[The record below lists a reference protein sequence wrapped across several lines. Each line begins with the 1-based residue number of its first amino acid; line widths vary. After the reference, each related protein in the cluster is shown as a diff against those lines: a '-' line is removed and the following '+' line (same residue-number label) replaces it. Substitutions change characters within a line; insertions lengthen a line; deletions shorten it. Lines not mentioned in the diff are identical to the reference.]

1 MIKIKNLTKKF
12 GKTVVLDNI
21 NLNVKASDRI
31 ALIGPNGAGKTTL
44 IRIILGQYLCNG
56 ELLVFNKNP
65 RHHRVEIL
73 DRIGYV
79 PQLPPPIQMNVGELV
94 KFSASLSKKSSVD
107 AICHKADELGLNIEK
122 NFKKPFQKLSGGM
135 KQKLLIA
142 LALGRQPDILI
153 MDEPAANLDP
163 QGRQAFFLQL
173 IQSMEK
179 TTMLLSSHRVDEII
193 NLINRIVE
201 VDYGKVV
208 QDEQID
214 QSEFADKILGCKI
227 ILTNEHE
234 AAIRMLKDWG
244 FKNIN
249 DEQEFEGSFIGTER
263 LKFLTS
269 ISHFANHIQ
278 KLNISEQV
286 KT

>member
-12 GKTVVLDNI
+12 GKTPILDSI
-21 NLNVKASDRI
+21 NLTVKGGDRI

-44 IRIILGQYLCNG
+44 IRTILGQYIFDG
-56 ELLVFNKNP
+56 EVAVFDKNP
-65 RHHRVEIL
+65 RRHRVEIL

-79 PQLPPPIQMNVGELV
+79 PQLPPPIHMNVGELV
-94 KFSASLSKKSSVD
+94 TFSAGISPKSSLD
-107 AICHKADELGLNIEK
+107 AIYQKAMELGLDIGK
-122 NFKKPFQKLSGGM
+122 NVKKPFQKLSGGM

-173 IQSMEK
+173 IRSMEN

-193 NLINRIVE
+193 NLINRIIE
-201 VDYGKVV
+201 IDYGRVV
-208 QDEQID
+208 QDERID
-214 QSEFADKILGCKI
+214 QTSFADKTLACQV
-227 ILTNEHE
+227 ILTKNHE
-234 AAIRMLKDWG
+234 AAIRMLQEWG
-244 FKNIN
+244 FKSIN
-249 DEQEFEGSFIGTER
+249 GGLAFEGQFIGAER
-263 LKFLTS
+263 IRFLTS

-278 KLNISEQV
+278 KLNIS
-286 KT
+286 

>member
-1 MIKIKNLTKKF
+1 MITIKKLTKKF
-12 GKTVVLDNI
+12 GTTPILDAI
-21 NLNVKASDRI
+21 DLTISQGDRI

-44 IRIILGQYLCNG
+44 IRTILGQYVYDGNLA
-56 ELLVFNKNP
+56 VFGKSP
-65 RHHRVEIL
+65 RRHRVEIL

-79 PQLPPPIQMNVGELV
+79 PQLPPPIQMSVGELV
-94 KFSASLSKKSSVD
+94 AFSAGISRKSSMD
-107 AICHKADELGLNIEK
+107 AIYQKAMELGLDIGK
-122 NFKKPFQKLSGGM
+122 NVKKPFQKLSGGM

-173 IQSMEK
+173 IRSMDQ

-201 VDYGKVV
+201 IDYGRVV
-208 QDEQID
+208 QDERID
-214 QSEFADKILGCKI
+214 QSRYADKMLACRIM
-227 ILTNEHE
+227 LTKNHE
-234 AAIRMLKDWG
+234 ATIRMLTDWG
-244 FKNIN
+244 FKNVN
-249 DEQEFEGSFIGTER
+249 GGLSFEGRFIGAER
-263 LKFLTS
+263 LRFLTS

-278 KLNISEQV
+278 KLNIS
-286 KT
+286 

>member
-12 GKTVVLDNI
+12 GKTTILDGI
-21 NLNVKASDRI
+21 NLTIKEGDRI
-31 ALIGPNGAGKTTL
+31 ALIGQNGAGKTTL
-44 IRIILGQYLCNG
+44 IRIILGQYFFNG
-56 ELLVFNKNP
+56 ELSVFDKNP
-65 RHHRVEIL
+65 RRHRVEIL
-73 DRIGYV
+73 DRIGFV
-79 PQLPPPIQMNVGELV
+79 PQLPPPIQMNVEELV
-94 KFSASLSKKSSVD
+94 KFSADISRKSSIG
-107 AICHKADELGLNIEK
+107 AIYQKAAELGLDIGK
-122 NFKKPFQKLSGGM
+122 NVKKPFQKLSGGM

-173 IQSMEK
+173 IRSMEK

-201 VDYGKVV
+201 MDYGRVV
-208 QDEQID
+208 QDERID
-214 QSEFADKILGCKI
+214 QSSFADKMLACRVT
-227 ILTNEHE
+227 LTKNHE

-244 FKNIN
+244 FKNVN
-249 DEQEFEGSFIGTER
+249 GGSEFEGSFIGAER
-263 LKFLTS
+263 LRFLTS

-278 KLNISEQV
+278 KLNIS
-286 KT
+286 

>member
-1 MIKIKNLTKKF
+1 MIKIENLTKKF
-12 GKTVVLDNI
+12 GKTPVLDSI
-21 NLNVKASDRI
+21 NLTVKRGDRI
-31 ALIGPNGAGKTTL
+31 ALIGQNGAGKTTL
-44 IRIILGQYLCNG
+44 IRIILGQYLFNG
-56 ELLVFNKNP
+56 KLAVFDKNP

-94 KFSASLSKKSSVD
+94 KFSASISLKSSIDSVYRES
-107 AICHKADELGLNIEK
+107 AGLGLDIGK
-122 NFKKPFQKLSGGM
+122 NVKKPFQKLSGGM

-142 LALGRQPDILI
+142 LALARQPDILI

-173 IQSMEK
+173 IRSMKE
-179 TTMLLSSHRVDEII
+179 TTMLLSSHRVDEIS

-201 VDYGKVV
+201 IDYGKVV

-214 QSEFADKILGCKI
+214 QSIFADKILACRI
-227 ILTNEHE
+227 ILTKDHE

-244 FKNIN
+244 FKNVN
-249 DEQEFEGSFIGTER
+249 GGREFEGSFIGAER
-263 LKFLTS
+263 LRFLTS

-278 KLNISEQV
+278 KLNIN
-286 KT
+286 

>member
-1 MIKIKNLTKKF
+1 MIEIKNLTKKF
-12 GKTVVLDNI
+12 GKIPILDGI
-21 NLNVKASDRI
+21 NLSVQTGDRV

-44 IRIILGQYLCNG
+44 IRTILGQYIFDG
-56 ELLVFNKNP
+56 KVSVFNKNP
-65 RHHRVEIL
+65 RRHRVEIL

-94 KFSASLSKKSSVD
+94 KFSAGISRKSSED
-107 AICHKADELGLNIEK
+107 AIYQKAAELGLDIGK
-122 NFKKPFQKLSGGM
+122 NVKKPFQRLSGGM

-142 LALGRQPDILI
+142 LALGRQPDILV

-173 IQSMEK
+173 IRSMENI
-179 TTMLLSSHRVDEII
+179 TMLLSSHRVDEII

-201 VDYGKVV
+201 VDYGKIV
-208 QDEQID
+208 QDERID
-214 QSEFADKILGCKI
+214 QSHFADQILACRVT
-227 ILTNEHE
+227 LTKNHE

-244 FKNIN
+244 FMNVN
-249 DEQEFEGSFIGTER
+249 GGPEFEGSFIGAER
-263 LKFLTS
+263 LRFFTS

-278 KLNISEQV
+278 KLNIN
-286 KT
+286 

>member
-12 GKTVVLDNI
+12 GKTLVLDNI
-21 NLNVKASDRI
+21 NLEVKKSDRI

-56 ELLVFNKNP
+56 ELLVFDKNP
-65 RHHRVEIL
+65 RRHRVEIL

-107 AICHKADELGLNIEK
+107 DICQKADYLGLNIEK
-122 NFKKPFQKLSGGM
+122 NYKKPFQKLSGGM

-244 FKNIN
+244 FKNLN